1 MNISN
6 LKILKE
12 LVSEDNAKQNPEE
25 RYTKKYQKYV
35 TCSYGYKWVRVDDKF
50 SKPFKYYLVHHTV
63 YNFVNNVIKEN
74 KYFTDKMK
82 KISRRNA

>member
-35 TCSYGYKWVRVDDKF
+35 ACSYGYIWVRVDDKF

-63 YNFVNNVIKEN
+63 YNFVNNAIKEN

-82 KISRRNA
+82 KISRRNS